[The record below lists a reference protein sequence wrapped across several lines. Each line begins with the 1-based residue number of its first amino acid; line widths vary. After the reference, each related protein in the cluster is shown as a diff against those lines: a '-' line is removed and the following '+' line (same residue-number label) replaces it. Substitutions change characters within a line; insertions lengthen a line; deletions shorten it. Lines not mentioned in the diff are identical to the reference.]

1 MSNEAIT
8 HERDRYLQAL
18 AMPLSGSC
26 PKESCES
33 HQRPVDTY
41 PDRYVRF
48 GSTARG
54 SQRYRCRSCAS
65 TFTIAPRVGRRLR
78 RPDTSVLVFRL
89 LMNKSPM
96 RRICEVADIH
106 PKTLYQRIGLI
117 HAQTQRVA
125 AMHERRLLDGLMIEH
140 MHLAVDRQDHT
151 FNWGSHLDRRS
162 VILKA
167 IASADARSGY
177 VIAQHLNF
185 DATIDPWEAELD
197 ARAVGDPQQRHAAFT
212 KWARVRL
219 PSQYADAGGALPEV
233 DPTTAAP
240 AKGIQVHESY
250 AMTGHF
256 LFLERLLRGVR
267 HLQFSLDQEPL
278 IRTACLL
285 SFAPRVRVGTVLAYL
300 VNIDKT
306 LTVEERKVELA
317 RAAQAFE
324 TLREDTSP
332 DDDFALVVRVIR
344 ERHLAAM
351 GREGGA
357 RGRWIAH
364 PLPTMNE
371 PRKSVQCLTALPNV
385 DLERLARGYAR
396 ASLNPVDRFFMQ
408 VRRRLSTMERPIA
421 SASNQRR
428 MWHGYSAYNPEI
440 AEKLLGIFRVFYNYH
455 LTGRDKKTPAQ
466 RLGLADRVWALED
479 LLDDESM

>member
-1 MSNEAIT
+1 
-8 HERDRYLQAL
+8 
-18 AMPLSGSC
+18 
-26 PKESCES
+26 
-33 HQRPVDTY
+33 
-41 PDRYVRF
+41 
-48 GSTARG
+48 
-54 SQRYRCRSCAS
+54 
-65 TFTIAPRVGRRLR
+65 
-78 RPDTSVLVFRL
+78 
-89 LMNKSPM
+89 
-96 RRICEVADIH
+96 
-106 PKTLYQRIGLI
+106 
-117 HAQTQRVA
+117 
-125 AMHERRLLDGLMIEH
+125 
-140 MHLAVDRQDHT
+140 
-151 FNWGSHLDRRS
+151 
-162 VILKA
+162 
-167 IASADARSGY
+167 
-177 VIAQHLNF
+177 
-185 DATIDPWEAELD
+185 
-197 ARAVGDPQQRHAAFT
+197 
-212 KWARVRL
+212 
-219 PSQYADAGGALPEV
+219 
-233 DPTTAAP
+233 
-240 AKGIQVHESY
+240 
-250 AMTGHF
+250 MTGHF

-324 TLREDTSP
+324 ALREDTSP

-371 PRKSVQCLTALPNV
+371 PRKSVQCLTALPNI

-428 MWHGYSAYNPEI
+428 MWHGYSAP
-440 AEKLLGIFRVFYNYH
+440 
-455 LTGRDKKTPAQ
+455 TTP
-466 RLGLADRVWALED
+466 RSPRKSWAFFVC
-479 LLDDESM
+479 STTTT